1 MDLNEH
7 PTVKML
13 RARDAG
19 EDVNAKATRTLQAD
33 WLRQLAMDCGADDA
47 GLIDIDLPALDPQR
61 TEILE
66 RYPWTKTLLS
76 FVVRMSREPVRSSA
90 RSVANLEFHN
100 TGDLVDEVSR
110 HIVLSLEETGIRAVN
125 PAMGFPME
133 MYQFP
138 HGGAWVVSHKPVAV
152 AAGLGHMGIHRN
164 VIHPKFGNFI
174 LLGTV
179 LIDAETTAQDGPL
192 DYNPCLEC
200 KLCVATCPVGA
211 IAPDGGFNFSACF
224 THNYREF
231 MGGFTDWV
239 EQVADSKDAMDYRKR
254 ISGPETAA
262 MWQSLSHR
270 ANYKSA
276 YCMAV
281 CPAGEDVIGPYLRDR
296 KAHLQ
301 EVVKPLQDKPEPV
314 YVIKDSDADTFAR
327 KKCPNKTV
335 KHVGNA
341 LQPRTID
348 GLLATMPLV
357 FQPTQSRGLN
367 ATYHF
372 TFTGAEQRE
381 ATIVIRDRTLRIQKG
396 LMGTPDLHVAADTR
410 TWLGFLAKERNLA
423 WALVRRKIRL
433 KGSPRLLVAFG
444 KCFPSAGVR
453 HEPTEIVPQT
463 STLQREPVLYRQN
476 DAATGKIKWQGMLTV
491 SEISEVAHQV
501 KTFRLVNPAGGE
513 IPFQYLPGQ
522 FLTLDIE
529 PRGIPTRRSYT
540 IASTPT
546 WRDRIE
552 ITVKREEHGL
562 VSGWL
567 HDELKPGDSLKLL
580 APNGTF
586 IFTGDNAPSIVLIGG
601 GVGMTPLMSVARYLT
616 DSQWPG
622 NIHMLLSFREPGD
635 YLFREEVASLQSR
648 NPNLKVTVTLS
659 NPGEEPWLGPTG
671 RIDKAFLERT
681 IPNPADQRVHLCGP
695 PPMMDAVKAALSD
708 LGVPTSQIKTEAFG
722 TIKRD
727 PTAVGAHTGA
737 VAGRIQ
743 FQRSQVGAAALEGT
757 TILDTADEADV
768 YIDSACRS
776 GTCGLCRVKLLS
788 GKVHMAVEDALTEDE
803 KTDGYILACQ
813 AEVETDVEI
822 DA

>member
-7 PTVKML
+7 PTVKQL
-13 RARDAG
+13 RARKTG
-19 EDVNAKATRTLQAD
+19 EDDIEKVRPRLQAD
-33 WLRQLAMDCGADDA
+33 WLRQLAMNCGADDA

-61 TEILE
+61 REILKH
-66 RYPWTKTLLS
+66 YPWTKTLLS
-76 FVVRMSREPVRSSA
+76 FVVRMSREPVRSPA

-110 HIVLSLEETGIRAVN
+110 RIVLRLEESGIRAVN

-164 VIHPKFGNFI
+164 VIHPRFGNFI

-179 LIDAETTAQDGPL
+179 LIDAEATAHDEPL

-200 KLCVATCPVGA
+200 RLCVAACPVGA

-281 CPAGEDVIGPYLRDR
+281 CPAGEDVIGPYLADR

-301 EVVKPLQDKPEPV
+301 DVVKPMQDKPEPV
-314 YVIKDSDADTFAR
+314 YVIKGSDADTFAR
-327 KKCPNKTV
+327 KKWPNKTV

-341 LQPRTID
+341 LRPRTIP

-357 FQPTQSRGLN
+357 FQPNQARGLN

-372 TFTGAEQRE
+372 SFTGEESHQ
-381 ATIVIRDRTLRIQKG
+381 ATVVIRDRTLHIQEG
-396 LMGTPDLHVAADTR
+396 LAGSADLHVTADTR

-423 WALVRRKIRL
+423 WAFVRGKIRI
-433 KGSPRLLVAFG
+433 KGSPRLLIAFG
-444 KCFPSAGVR
+444 KCFPGTGAR
-453 HEPTEIVPQT
+453 HQPTEIVPQT

-476 DAATGKIKWQGMLTV
+476 DAATGKIKWYGALTV
-491 SEISEVAHQV
+491 AEIIDVAHQV
-501 KTFRLVNPAGGE
+501 KTFRLINPAGGE
-513 IPFQYLPGQ
+513 IPFHYLPGQ
-522 FLTLDIE
+522 FLTLDIQ

-567 HDELKPGDSLKLL
+567 HDELKPGDSLNLL

-586 IFTGDNAPSIVLIGG
+586 VFTGDSAPSIVLIGG

-622 NIHMLLSFREPGD
+622 DIHMLLSFRGLGD
-635 YLFREEVASLQSR
+635 YLFREEVDSLQAR

-659 NPGEEPWLGPTG
+659 NPGDALWSGPTG

-681 IPNPADQRVHLCGP
+681 IANPAAQRVHLCGP
-695 PPMMDAVKAALSD
+695 PPMMEAVKAALKE
-708 LGVPTSQIKTEAFG
+708 LGVPKAQIKTEAFG

-727 PTAVGAHTGA
+727 PTAAGARSGA
-737 VAGRIQ
+737 VAGHVQ
-743 FQRSQVGAAALEGT
+743 FQRSGVSATALEGA

-788 GKVHMAVEDALTEDE
+788 GKVSMAVEDSLTESE

-813 AEVETDVEI
+813 AEAESNVEI